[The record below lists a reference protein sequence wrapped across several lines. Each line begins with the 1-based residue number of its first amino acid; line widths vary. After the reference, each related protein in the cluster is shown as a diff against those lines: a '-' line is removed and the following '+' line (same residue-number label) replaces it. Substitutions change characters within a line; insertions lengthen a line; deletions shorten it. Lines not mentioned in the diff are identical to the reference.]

1 MSKPQLYSTNKK
13 TEKST
18 NTEQK
23 NTKTKSKP
31 KIDQERGGGEEA
43 LLPQDKNENH
53 KSLILVYWS
62 GFLLFW
68 TISKLSIEF
77 DMYFPQAFQANA
89 SSPRNEQSV
98 NQQIYF

>member
-1 MSKPQLYSTNKK
+1 M
-13 TEKST
+13 
-18 NTEQK
+18 
-23 NTKTKSKP
+23 
-31 KIDQERGGGEEA
+31 
-43 LLPQDKNENH
+43 PQDKNENH

-89 SSPRNEQSV
+89 SSPGNEQSV
-98 NQQIYF
+98 NQQIYLFLMKASLRQQGRQKKYNVSDKYLIRTKEEEGNYGRE